1 MANVAEGTLLIQGA
15 SKALL
20 KDLKAR
26 ILKGPFNYETTA
38 QVLMD
43 NDAMEVHFQGRW
55 TCLSAWD
62 YLDELLADKK
72 YPHRAAFIGA
82 SLRGTGQEPGCDYS
96 ETVTKR
102 PGEKKLTR
110 VDGTEASGNAE
121 DWQQMDFWQALGQL
135 MPKLAKTKSRK
146 KLPNGTV
153 VTIVSRSAT
162 RTKLSIAFGC
172 QTVQCTLSVNKKG
185 VVKGL
190 KYSDDGGC
198 DSPEDSPY
206 CEEMI
211 VDLTG

>member
-1 MANVAEGTLLIQGA
+1 MANVAEGTLLIEGA

-26 ILKGPFNYETTA
+26 ILKGPFNYQIAA
-38 QVLMD
+38 QIVMD
-43 NDAMEVHFQGRW
+43 DDSMEVDFQGRW

-82 SLRGTGQEPGCDYS
+82 RLRGTGQEPGCDYS
-96 ETVTKR
+96 ETVTKG
-102 PGEKKLTR
+102 PGESKLTR
-110 VDGTEASGNAE
+110 VDGIEEGGSDEG
-121 DWQQMDFWQALGQL
+121 WQQLDFWQAIGQL
-135 MPKLAKTKSRK
+135 MPKIAKTKVRK
-146 KLPNGTV
+146 KLGNGTV
-153 VTIVSRSAT
+153 VTIVSRTAT
-162 RTKLSIAFGC
+162 RTTLSIAFGC
-172 QTVQCTLSVNKKG
+172 QTVQCTVSVNKKG

-190 KYSDDGGC
+190 KYSDDDGS

-211 VDLTG
+211 MDLTE